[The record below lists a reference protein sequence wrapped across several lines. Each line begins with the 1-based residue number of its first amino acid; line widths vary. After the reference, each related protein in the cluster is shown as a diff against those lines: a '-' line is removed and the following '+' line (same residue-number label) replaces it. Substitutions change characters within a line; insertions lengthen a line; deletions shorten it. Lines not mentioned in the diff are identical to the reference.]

1 MNINKINSFL
11 IISLVVVSLNGSEW
25 VHIDGTST
33 PQEQVRQATKAVNET
48 AAVLSDVGVDAS
60 IGLLKTTLWENK
72 DKTIGLKFGTSLSLM
87 KMLQGKMAINDL
99 VGPSFDIEAAIPGC
113 SQKLGLKL
121 KLFSL
126 LSYTTIF
133 RTIKLPGSMSDF
145 LAKLSDSFASYIKK
159 SDKSVAAAF
168 VAYFWF
174 NHCGG
179 AAKFIKGDSKD
190 DAVLQKRMILS
201 ALVGFMTSYGIK
213 NFNNSKLGKAAV
225 AASALFAALSMAP
238 SSVIDRTPFIA

>member
-1 MNINKINSFL
+1 MNLHKLSGL
-11 IISLVVVSLNGSEW
+11 SVLLLVAGSLNALYA
-25 VHIDGTST
+25 HIDGTPTS
-33 PQEQVRQATKAVNET
+33 QEQVRQATKAVNEV
-48 AAVLSDVGVDAS
+48 AVVLSEAGIDAS
-60 IGLLKTTLWENK
+60 IGLLKKTLWENQ

-113 SQKLGLKL
+113 DQKLGLKL

-126 LSYTTIF
+126 LSYATMF
-133 RTIKLPGSMSDF
+133 RTMKLPGSMSDF

-179 AAKFIKGDSKD
+179 AAKIIKGSAKD

-238 SSVIDRTPFIA
+238 SSVINRTLAIA